1 MRKISTVVGNEINE
15 MTNIH
20 ILGIKIGNEMRI
32 LFSEVRKM
40 KINGSNGIR
49 KLFGA
54 SSISFNSINRF
65 ILKSAEIIGGLDLN
79 IGLNIILDLK
89 WL

>member
-1 MRKISTVVGNEINE
+1 
-15 MTNIH
+15 
-20 ILGIKIGNEMRI
+20 MRI

-54 SSISFNSINRF
+54 SSISFNPINRS